1 MKIGIFGGT
10 FNPIH
15 YGHLRAAEEIA
26 EKFLDQVIFVPTNI
40 TSNKNIDAEAH
51 PQKRLEMA
59 EIAIKGEQKFKV
71 SDIEI
76 KRGGFSYSYDTI
88 VELKKKY
95 KDDDL
100 YFIAGA
106 DAFLGLKSWKN
117 AEAILRTIDFIVA
130 GRPKYGFK
138 NLVKLID
145 FLPDNLKEDAEV
157 DLKEEKIV
165 IDEKR
170 AVYFFNTTKLDISST
185 VIRNNFKNNIS
196 NLFLLPN
203 GVINYIIKNKLYE
216 SKQKTAKK
224 NK

>member
-10 FNPIH
+10 FNPVH

-26 EKFLDQVIFVPTNI
+26 EKFLDEVIFVPTNI
-40 TSNKNIDAEAH
+40 TSNKNIEAEAD
-51 PQKRLEMA
+51 PQKRLEMIK
-59 EIAIKGEQKFKV
+59 IAIKDEQKFKA

-88 VELKKKY
+88 TEFKKKY
-95 KDDDL
+95 KEDDL
-100 YFIAGA
+100 YFIVGA
-106 DAFLGLKSWKN
+106 DAFAGLKNWKN
-117 AEAILRTIDFIVA
+117 AEEILKTINFIVA

-145 FLPDNLKEDAEV
+145 YLPDNLKENAEA
-157 DLKEEKIV
+157 DLKDGKIV
-165 IDEKR
+165 IDGKR
-170 AVYFFNTTKLDISST
+170 AVYFFNTAKLDISST

-203 GVINYIIKNKLYE
+203 GVINYIINNKLYE
-216 SKQKTAKK
+216 
-224 NK
+224 